1 MSELLPVNTML
12 SSFTTIFN
20 PVKIGMVVLEEIAR
34 KTLFN

>member
-20 PVKIGMVVLEEIAR
+20 PVRIGIVVLDEIAR
-34 KTLFN
+34 KTLFS